1 MSGNGVAVEDIVF
14 TGSRTDIMDN
24 QRPIADF
31 SIGDDADMGTVAFQF
46 PSYNIASLIVCILN
60 CPALTREISH

>member
-1 MSGNGVAVEDIVF
+1 MSSDGVAVEDIVF

-24 QRPIADF
+24 QGPVSDF
-31 SIGDDADMGTVAFQF
+31 SIGDDTDMGTVAFQF

-60 CPALTREISH
+60 GPALTREISH

>member
-1 MSGNGVAVEDIVF
+1 MSGNGVAVEDVVF

-24 QRPIADF
+24 QGSVADF
-31 SIGDDADMGTVAFQF
+31 AVRDNADMGTVAFQF

-60 CPALTREISH
+60 GPALAHEISH

>member
-1 MSGNGVAVEDIVF
+1 MSSDGVAVEDIVF

-31 SIGDDADMGTVAFQF
+31 SIGDDAHMGTVAFQF